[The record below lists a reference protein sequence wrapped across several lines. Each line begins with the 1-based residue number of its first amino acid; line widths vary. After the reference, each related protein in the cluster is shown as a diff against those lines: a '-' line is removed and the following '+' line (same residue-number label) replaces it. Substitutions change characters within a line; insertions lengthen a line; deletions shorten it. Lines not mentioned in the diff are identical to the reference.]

1 MQGGREGVSKRTK
14 GRSGGREE
22 EVEVDRKSDGTK

>member
-1 MQGGREGVSKRTK
+1 MQGEREGVSKRTK

-22 EVEVDRKSDGTK
+22 ERKM